1 MFLFPLT
8 DLIPILVPG
17 GIEVVNSEPEVNVP
31 SFENFFKVKFLLS
44 PIIHFLVF
52 FLLEVNLIFLPTKLS
67 ITFIYILFNPWLI

>member
-31 SFENFFKVKFLLS
+31 SFENFFKVKF
-44 PIIHFLVF
+44 IINAHTSF
-52 FLLEVNLIFLPTKLS
+52 FSF
-67 ITFIYILFNPWLI
+67 FFY